1 MTYSRLFKPLFG
13 VIVCNLMHSIHFIL
27 YSYRYSQINMSDSP
41 GSPGSPDS
49 TGSHTVS
56 GNEFFSQ
63 VSRELVA
70 NDAVQHAH
78 QAGHVDDAEAEASA
92 RAATRAAADAARD
105 AVAAA
110 RVAADAARAAEFA
123 RAAADN
129 TVQGRAFLYSTGARS
144 APNELARYRRTRRN
158 NYKIPGGSRSKSK
171 KYYTLKTGMYVG
183 RHDRA
188 NTGSL
193 FLGTRGNPANHRER
207 MYGKGHPLS
216 RMIGG
221 AEAGDEAG
229 YDDIVDVGIQYP
241 HIGTD
246 PQFWR
251 VPDMQPAT
259 SMGNLW
265 KTAGRA
271 EAWARAGITNV
282 EQFTRWMVVHAVGY
296 AIAVITNPTVQSLAT
311 QVGKSTADFVYENP
325 AAALVYVLPPPLN
338 TFAVATAI
346 VGYLGRE
353 WWRINVIRGG
363 AVTRNR
369 RNRRNNRRSRN
380 HKLHT

>member
-1 MTYSRLFKPLFG
+1 
-13 VIVCNLMHSIHFIL
+13 
-27 YSYRYSQINMSDSP
+27 
-41 GSPGSPDS
+41 
-49 TGSHTVS
+49 
-56 GNEFFSQ
+56 
-63 VSRELVA
+63 
-70 NDAVQHAH
+70 
-78 QAGHVDDAEAEASA
+78 
-92 RAATRAAADAARD
+92 
-105 AVAAA
+105 
-110 RVAADAARAAEFA
+110 
-123 RAAADN
+123 
-129 TVQGRAFLYSTGARS
+129 
-144 APNELARYRRTRRN
+144 
-158 NYKIPGGSRSKSK
+158 
-171 KYYTLKTGMYVG
+171 MYVG

-221 AEAGDEAG
+221 AEAGDE
-229 YDDIVDVGIQYP
+229 DDIVDVRREYP

-246 PQFWR
+246 IQYWR
-251 VPDMQPAT
+251 DPDRQPAT
-259 SMGNLW
+259 DMENLW

-282 EQFTRWMVVHAVGY
+282 AQFTRWMAMNAIGY
-296 AIAVITNPTVQSLAT
+296 ARAVITNPTVKSLAK

-338 TFAVATAI
+338 TLAVATAI

-353 WWRINVIRGG
+353 WWRTNVSNVRRGG

-380 HKLHT
+380 NKLQP

>member
-1 MTYSRLFKPLFG
+1 
-13 VIVCNLMHSIHFIL
+13 MHSIHFIL

-49 TGSHTVS
+49 HTVS
-56 GNEFFSQ
+56 GNEFFSPD
-63 VSRELVA
+63 SRELVA
-70 NDAVQHAH
+70 NEAVQRAH
-78 QAGHVDDAEAEASA
+78 RAGHVDAIEAEASA
-92 RAATRAAADAARD
+92 RAAARAAADAARD

-110 RVAADAARAAEFA
+110 RDAAAAARAAEFA

-129 TVQGRAFLYSTGARS
+129 TVQGRSFLYSTRVRS
-144 APNELARYRRTRRN
+144 APNDLARHTRTKN
-158 NYKIPGGSRSKSK
+158 LPGGSRSKSK

-229 YDDIVDVGIQYP
+229 YEAGDEDIVDVRREYP

-246 PQFWR
+246 IQYWR
-251 VPDMQPAT
+251 DPDRQPAT
-259 SMGNLW
+259 NMENLW
-265 KTAGRA
+265 RTAGRSR
-271 EAWARAGITNV
+271 EWATVGIINV
-282 EQFTRWMVVHAVGY
+282 AQFTRWMAMNAIGY
-296 AIAVITNPTVQSLAT
+296 ARAVITNPTVQSLAK
-311 QVGKSTADFVYENP
+311 QVGKSTADFVCENP

-338 TFAVATAI
+338 TLAVATAI

-353 WWRINVIRGG
+353 WWRTNVRRGG

-369 RNRRNNRRSRN
+369 RNRRNRRNNRRSRN
-380 HKLHT
+380 NKLQP

>member
-1 MTYSRLFKPLFG
+1 
-13 VIVCNLMHSIHFIL
+13 
-27 YSYRYSQINMSDSP
+27 MSDSP
-41 GSPGSPDS
+41 GSPGSP
-49 TGSHTVS
+49 GSHTVS
-56 GNEFFSQ
+56 GNEFFSP

-78 QAGHVDDAEAEASA
+78 RAGHVDAIEAEASA
-92 RAATRAAADAARD
+92 RAAARAAADAARD

-110 RVAADAARAAEFA
+110 RAAADAARAAEFA

-129 TVQGRAFLYSTGARS
+129 TVQGRSFLYSTRVRS
-144 APNELARYRRTRRN
+144 APKELVRHQRN
-158 NYKIPGGSRSKSK
+158 NKNLPGGSRSKSK

-221 AEAGDEAG
+221 AEAGD
-229 YDDIVDVGIQYP
+229 DDIVDVGRVYP

-246 PQFWR
+246 LQYWR
-251 VPDMQPAT
+251 DPDRQPAT
-259 SMGNLW
+259 NMENLW
-265 KTAGRA
+265 RTAGRSR
-271 EAWARAGITNV
+271 EWATVGIINIT
-282 EQFTRWMVVHAVGY
+282 QFTQWMTVNAIGY
-296 AIAVITNPTVQSLAT
+296 ARAVITNPTVQSLAT

-353 WWRINVIRGG
+353 WWRTNVRRGG

>member
-1 MTYSRLFKPLFG
+1 
-13 VIVCNLMHSIHFIL
+13 
-27 YSYRYSQINMSDSP
+27 MSDSP
-41 GSPGSPDS
+41 GSPGSPGSPD
-49 TGSHTVS
+49 SHTVS
-56 GNEFFSQ
+56 GNEFFSPD
-63 VSRELVA
+63 SRELVA
-70 NDAVQHAH
+70 NDAVQRAH
-78 QAGHVDDAEAEASA
+78 RAGHVDAIEAETSA
-92 RAATRAAADAARD
+92 RAAARAAADAARD

-110 RVAADAARAAEFA
+110 RAAADAARAAEFA

-129 TVQGRAFLYSTGARS
+129 TVQGRFFLYTTGARS
-144 APNELARYRRTRRN
+144 APKELVRHQRN
-158 NYKIPGGSRSKSK
+158 NKNLPGGSRSKSK

-221 AEAGDEAG
+221 AEAGDE
-229 YDDIVDVGIQYP
+229 DDIVDVRREYP

-246 PQFWR
+246 IQYWR
-251 VPDMQPAT
+251 DPDRQPAT
-259 SMGNLW
+259 DMENLW
-265 KTAGRA
+265 RTAGRA

-282 EQFTRWMVVHAVGY
+282 AQFTRWMAMNAIGY
-296 AIAVITNPTVQSLAT
+296 ARAVITNPTVQSLAK

-338 TFAVATAI
+338 TLAVATAI

-353 WWRINVIRGG
+353 WWRTNVRRGG